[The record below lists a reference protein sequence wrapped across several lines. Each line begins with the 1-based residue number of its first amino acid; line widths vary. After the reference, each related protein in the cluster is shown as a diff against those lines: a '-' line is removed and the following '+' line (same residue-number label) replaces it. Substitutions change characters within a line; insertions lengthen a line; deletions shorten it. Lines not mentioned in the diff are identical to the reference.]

1 MRAGHVFLMLVA
13 LIASV
18 VMFAIL
24 VPKVGHLSGAKA
36 PATET
41 TSTPAPPATET
52 SPGAPGMPRIAGAPG
67 TPVPTTTGSAPPA
80 GAPPTPKAHHGW
92 LSFGHVLLMI
102 ALSLL
107 LSLISLAGWL
117 IFIVRRRLDNRL
129 AREYGCYELK
139 LSMHDQARDQDL
151 TDMVEAL
158 ANAVREFPE
167 QRSRDGQPFIA
178 LEAHYAPGASGEME
192 WVLCIRCEQA
202 LVATIDGIISGA
214 YPDVRLGYEFIGPP
228 KEIGGVIPVPGHVL
242 RFRKERSFVY
252 PIIDESERQSSSPME
267 AIAQAQVAVG
277 VPSTVR
283 LQLTP
288 CMLPVERLARE
299 RFHRHENELARRESR
314 LVMRDAGLQSTL
326 NKAEMTAASEAQGH
340 AWCWLEAQIATDTR
354 ENANRIAAALQASRG
369 QNRLQRRW
377 MILRENLYRERFPT
391 AYPPLLPSFTLRT
404 LVSCSEVAHLIALP
418 GARMKAVPVRRLALP
433 RIPAPPEI
441 GLAVKDPAPALPPDA
456 RGAQ

>member
-1 MRAGHVFLMLVA
+1 MRASHVFLMLVA

-24 VPKVGHLSGAKA
+24 VPKVGHLAGAKA

-52 SPGAPGMPRIAGAPG
+52 SPGAPG
-67 TPVPTTTGSAPPA
+67 VPMRTTTPSATPSTAASAPPPSA
-80 GAPPTPKAHHGW
+80 KHAPGAHHGW
-92 LSFGHVLLMI
+92 LSFVHILLMV
-102 ALSLL
+102 AVSFV

-117 IFIVRRRLDNRL
+117 AFIVRRRLAHRL
-129 AREYGCYELK
+129 TREYGCYEVK

-178 LEAHYAPGASGEME
+178 LEAHYAPGAGGEME
-192 WVLCIRCEQA
+192 WVLCIRCEKA
-202 LVATIDGIISGA
+202 LVATIDGILSGA

-228 KEIGGVIPVPGHVL
+228 KEIGGVISLPGHVL

-252 PIIDESERQSSSPME
+252 PIIDESERQSSSPLE

-299 RFHRHENELARRESR
+299 RFHRHENRLARSESR

-340 AWCWLEAQIATDTR
+340 AWCWLEAQIAADTR
-354 ENANRIAAALQASRG
+354 ENANRIAAAVQARRG

-391 AYPPLLPSFTLRT
+391 AYPPLLPSWTLRT
-404 LVSCSEVAHLIALP
+404 LVSSSEVAHLIALP

-441 GLAVKDPAPALPPDA
+441 GLAAADPAPALPPDA
-456 RGAQ
+456 GSSL

>member
-52 SPGAPGMPRIAGAPG
+52 SPGAPGMPKRTAAP
-67 TPVPTTTGSAPPA
+67 PVPTTTGSAPA
-80 GAPPTPKAHHGW
+80 ASAPHRPNAHHGW
-92 LSFGHVLLMI
+92 LSVGHVLLMI

-117 IFIVRRRLDNRL
+117 IFIVRRRLANRL
-129 AREYGCYELK
+129 AREYGCYEVK

-192 WVLCIRCEQA
+192 WVLCVRCERA
-202 LVATIDGIISGA
+202 LVGTVDGIISGA

-288 CMLPVERLARE
+288 CM
-299 RFHRHENELARRESR
+299 
-314 LVMRDAGLQSTL
+314 
-326 NKAEMTAASEAQGH
+326 
-340 AWCWLEAQIATDTR
+340 
-354 ENANRIAAALQASRG
+354 
-369 QNRLQRRW
+369 
-377 MILRENLYRERFPT
+377 
-391 AYPPLLPSFTLRT
+391 
-404 LVSCSEVAHLIALP
+404 
-418 GARMKAVPVRRLALP
+418 
-433 RIPAPPEI
+433 
-441 GLAVKDPAPALPPDA
+441 
-456 RGAQ
+456 